1 MELDELQGEMNMMFG
16 ELLLASTERQITI
29 LLLMADLTK
38 GLNSRIGMQISK
50 LVNSVGEDITTMP
63 TAETPTLK
71 AVE

>member
-1 MELDELQGEMNMMFG
+1 MELDELQGEMNMMFS

-50 LVNSVGEDITTMP
+50 LVNSVGEDITTM
-63 TAETPTLK
+63 TKAETPTLK